1 MSLSIPRARLVKD
14 IFCSQP
20 TAVAQFNNY
29 DAVKQYPFKKVPEFL
44 FSGRANVGKSSL
56 INELLAAKTLVRSSS
71 KPGATKTLN
80 FYQPT
85 TLDPKFYLVDGPGY
99 GNRGRPE
106 WGELFMTYATD
117 RSTLRRI
124 FILVNAS
131 HGLKESDKLML
142 QDLHSLALSS
152 TAALSSRVFPFSF
165 QIVLTKVDEI
175 IKRKDASSGVLHSI
189 QSEVH
194 RLAPTC
200 MPDMILTSTKMAAP
214 GSDSKLGINELRECI
229 VEAGSLL

>member
-1 MSLSIPRARLVKD
+1 MSLSATRNRLVKD
-14 IFCSQP
+14 LFCAHP

-29 DAVKQYPFKKVPEFL
+29 DAIKQYPFKKLPEFL

-56 INELLAAKTLVRSSS
+56 INELLSTKTLVRSSS

-80 FYQPT
+80 FYEPS

-99 GNRGRPE
+99 GSRGRPE
-106 WGELFMTYATD
+106 WGKLFMDYAND

-165 QIVLTKVDEI
+165 QIVLTKVDEVV
-175 IKRKDASSGVLHSI
+175 KRKDAPSELLQSI
-189 QSEVH
+189 QSQVH
-194 RLAPTC
+194 KLAPTC
-200 MPDMILTSTKMAAP
+200 MPNMILTSTKIAAQ
-214 GSDSKLGINELRECI
+214 GGDSKVGIHELRECI
-229 VEAGSLL
+229 VEAGALL